1 MIKKAPLEK
10 GVIMFIGEILKAIFK
25 SILSIVLIGI
35 FAVILLVA
43 LMAIIGIIKTLV
55 LFALTV
61 LGLIVGALIYGI
73 KKL

>member
-1 MIKKAPLEK
+1 MIKSTTRK

-25 SILSIVLIGI
+25 SLLSIVLIGI

-43 LMAIIGIIKTLV
+43 LMAIVGIIKTLV
-55 LFALTV
+55 LFALIV
-61 LGLIVGALIYGI
+61 LGSIVGALIYGI